1 MNKDKNIDYSKR
13 IVTIPNLLS
22 LFRLLLIPVIV
33 WTYFGRRDLLMTSLV
48 LILSGITDLVDGWV
62 ARHFHMVSDLGKMLD
77 PVADKLTQMAM
88 LACLVDRY
96 RFMLVPLVL
105 LVIKEIFAAV
115 TGIISIY
122 KTKVVLGAVWHG
134 KVTTAALYS
143 MMIIH
148 LVWLNIPAVVSNV
161 IIGLCVAIML
171 LSFVLYGIRNVR
183 MIVTGMPNHESGRR
197 GGPGIHIEY

>member
-1 MNKDKNIDYSKR
+1 MNKEKNIDYSKR

-183 MIVTGMPNHESGRR
+183 MIVTGHAES
-197 GGPGIHIEY
+197 